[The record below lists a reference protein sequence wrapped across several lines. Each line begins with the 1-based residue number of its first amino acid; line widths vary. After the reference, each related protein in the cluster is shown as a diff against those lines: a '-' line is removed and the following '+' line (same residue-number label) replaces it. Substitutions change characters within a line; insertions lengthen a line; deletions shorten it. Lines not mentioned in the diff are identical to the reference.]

1 MFGLDHRLDVTL
13 SLTHKFNF
21 GGGQVFIDQV
31 VLNDE
36 VVLDQ
41 KVILDHKVVILDHK
55 VVLNDEVI
63 LIQAIISKAIL
74 DICKFVL
81 DTGRAVC
88 VSSSEMWGSEIIII
102 PFGNLCRRRRFKIRF
117 PIGVGSIVNQ
127 GGHLRSGL
135 SFGLLRNIQGT
146 IIGSDIRLNWIEL
159 LECHFGIVMG

>member
-1 MFGLDHRLDVTL
+1 VGNT
-13 SLTHKFNF
+13 SSTH
-21 GGGQVFIDQV
+21 FIDQV

-36 VVLDQ
+36 VVLD
-41 KVILDHKVVILDHK
+41 HE
-55 VVLNDEVI
+55 VVLD
-63 LIQAIISKAIL
+63 QAIISQAIL

-88 VSSSEMWGSEIIII
+88 VSSSETWGSEIIIIPFGNLHRRMFKIIII

-135 SFGLLRNIQGT
+135 SFGLLRNIEGT
-146 IIGSDIRLNWIEL
+146 VIGSDIRLNWIEL
-159 LECHFGIVMG
+159 LECHFGIAMG